1 MHHGPGACDT
11 ERNRRKSCVVLRLA
25 DVAESMVEG
34 MLPEGVTPTINRNF
48 VIANIAAPSG
58 LRCTDNEET
67 A

>member
-1 MHHGPGACDT
+1 
-11 ERNRRKSCVVLRLA
+11 
-25 DVAESMVEG
+25 MVEG